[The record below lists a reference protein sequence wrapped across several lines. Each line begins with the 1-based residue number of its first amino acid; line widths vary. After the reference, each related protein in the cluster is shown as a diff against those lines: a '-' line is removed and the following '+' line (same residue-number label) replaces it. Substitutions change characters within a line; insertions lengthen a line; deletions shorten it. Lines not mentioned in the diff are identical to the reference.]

1 MHTTIVSRHTHFI
14 ALSLAVSFVLLVAT
28 SAGAARQSQRESLTP
43 QEIEL
48 VRDSQ
53 ELDKRTQ
60 VFIKAAER
68 RLLSVIDPQAA
79 QSKQTPKEIEK
90 WGELPQRTRAEL
102 LSDIA
107 RILDEAITNID
118 DTAARS
124 PDSPLLPKAVKQLA
138 AASTHFLAQ
147 LLPLRD
153 RATEGRERESLEQ
166 ALDELQEI
174 IEAAKKIPD
183 VKSEK

>member
-14 ALSLAVSFVLLVAT
+14 ALSLAIIFVLLVAT

-68 RLLSVIDPQAA
+68 RLLRVIDPQAA

-124 PDSPLLPKAVKQLA
+124 PDSPLLPKAVKKLA
-138 AASTHFLAQ
+138 EASTHFLAQ
-147 LLPLRD
+147 LAPLRD
-153 RATEGRERESLEQ
+153 SATEGPERESLEQ
-166 ALDELQEI
+166 ALDEMQEI

>member
-1 MHTTIVSRHTHFI
+1 MHTTIVSRPTHSVAF
-14 ALSLAVSFVLLVAT
+14 SLAVIFVLLVAFKP
-28 SAGAARQSQRESLTP
+28 GAAQGSQREYLTP

-48 VRDSQ
+48 VRDNQ
-53 ELDKRTQ
+53 ELDKRTL

-68 RLLSVIDPQAA
+68 RLLSLTDPQAA

-90 WGELPQRTRAEL
+90 WGELPKRTRAEL

-124 PDSPLLPKAVKQLA
+124 PDSPLLPKAVKKLA

-147 LLPLRD
+147 LAPLRD
-153 RATEGRERESLEQ
+153 SATEGRERESLEQ
-166 ALDELQEI
+166 ALDEIEEI